1 MAPRLSTGLRNYLQN
16 SGSVK
21 KFLAGSIL
29 QIYSG
34 AQPADAD
41 TAPAGSL
48 LNTITLASGAHT
60 PEVVATG
67 TVTLTGGASGTVD
80 TITVNSVSI
89 LPAAVS
95 FNSTLT
101 QTAADVVTAINAG
114 FSSPQYAASSSG
126 AIITIYGEPSA
137 GAAPN
142 TFAVA
147 CGSTTIT
154 NSTTAMAS
162 GVTAVNGLS
171 WGAPSA
177 GVLSKS
183 GVWSGVAIASDTPGW
198 FRIVRSAAD
207 AAGASAVLLRLDG
220 SVSTSNADLNINPNV
235 SVNGVT
241 LTIDT
246 FSINVPAA

>member
-1 MAPRLSTGLRNYLQN
+1 
-16 SGSVK
+16 
-21 KFLAGSIL
+21 
-29 QIYSG
+29 
-34 AQPADAD
+34 
-41 TAPAGSL
+41 
-48 LNTITLASGAHT
+48 
-60 PEVVATG
+60 
-67 TVTLTGGASGTVD
+67 
-80 TITVNSVSI
+80 
-89 LPAAVS
+89 
-95 FNSTLT
+95 
-101 QTAADVVTAINAG
+101 
-114 FSSPQYAASSSG
+114 
-126 AIITIYGEPSA
+126 
-137 GAAPN
+137 
-142 TFAVA
+142 
-147 CGSTTIT
+147 
-154 NSTTAMAS
+154 MAS

-246 FSINVPAA
+246 FSVNVPAA